1 MPTVFPRSGEIA
13 SRYAELF
20 SLSPSEDAAEP
31 AVLILRTA
39 VLDVLQPLTN
49 REGGLAART
58 RADLVAARLVF
69 QHADRGDATAA
80 VPQAK
85 SSVTFPDPIPS
96 SNSSTPIRRS
106 TGVSPN
112 SAASVKIESR
122 VTPSRI
128 EPVSSGVINSLSVVI
143 R

>member
-13 SRYAELF
+13 SRYAEL
-20 SLSPSEDAAEP
+20 SAVSEDAAEP

-69 QHADRGDATAA
+69 QHADRSCDGGCAA
-80 VPQAK
+80 GKELGHLP
-85 SSVTFPDPIPS
+85 
-96 SNSSTPIRRS
+96 RS
-106 TGVSPN
+106 DTVQQFVDTYPALDRSQ
-112 SAASVKIESR
+112 SEF
-122 VTPSRI
+122 
-128 EPVSSGVINSLSVVI
+128 SG
-143 R
+143 